1 MHSGALY
8 IILLMMLPILA
19 AVIST
24 FFPARESYMIT
35 PMFHVI
41 GIVSAYLVMDY
52 VPIDVRWHW
61 ATNIEFGMTLDRL
74 NVVLVALVYT
84 ISSLVH
90 LFSFHY
96 MKDDPDIKRYY
107 LKLAFF
113 TVSMLGLLMADH
125 LVLLFVFWE
134 LVGFSS
140 YLLIGFWF
148 KDKEKSTNARHT
160 FMINRVAD
168 AASLIGVILLVAVF
182 DVYKVSDV
190 KLPEGGDPALLTLA
204 GLMLAIGAFG
214 KSAQFPFYGW
224 LNKAMA
230 GPTPV
235 SALIHAAT
243 MVTAGVY
250 LLARFQPLLT
260 PDVLMVVVFVGG
272 ATALIAGVSALFQND
287 IKAVLAYSTISQLG
301 YMMLGIG
308 VGDFKASIFHLWT
321 HAFFKAGL
329 FLAAGS
335 VIHFMHKANHGV
347 DAQDMRNMGGLRKHL
362 PFTFVTFLVCGA
374 ALSGLPFTSGFLSKE
389 GILLS
394 LVVWADKLGPEKAW
408 MGYSIMGAGFFTALL
423 TPIYM
428 SRQILLVFFGKVRTA
443 FQINLS
449 RKFEPIISVIVPL
462 MVLVGGSVWFSVSEG
477 IFDAHGWR
485 LHGYLFSRRLVA
497 MPEDISHNVFV
508 ASLIFAFT
516 GILIGY
522 LLFRPGSKKVA
533 TYKESSVLPN
543 SVKGF
548 WQEGW
553 YVDRAY
559 GVLNRGFLWLSNV
572 TFWMDKQVVDK
583 VVNGVGVG
591 AVIVGKL
598 TGVFDRY
605 IIDGLVNFAA
615 SFFSKLGNIL
625 KRIQAPM
632 VQTQVA
638 VAMIIVIVFMFWFLM

>member
-1 MHSGALY
+1 MDSGALY

-61 ATNIEFGMTLDRL
+61 VANIKLGMTLDRL
-74 NVVLVALVYT
+74 NVVLVALVYI

-96 MKDDPDIKRYY
+96 MKDDPGIKRYY

-125 LVLLFVFWE
+125 LVLLFIFWE

-148 KDKEKSTNARHT
+148 KDKEKSTSARHT

-168 AASLIGVILLVAVF
+168 AALLIGVILLVAVF
-182 DVYKVSDV
+182 DVSKVSDV
-190 KLPEGGDPALLTLA
+190 KLPEGGNPALLTLA

-250 LLARFQPLLT
+250 LLARFQPLLA
-260 PDVLMVVVFVGG
+260 PNVMMVVALVGA

-287 IKAVLAYSTISQLG
+287 IKGVLAYSTISQLG

-308 VGDFKASIFHLWT
+308 VGDYKASIFHLWT

-389 GILLS
+389 GILLATA
-394 LVVWADKLGPEKAW
+394 LWANKLTPEQAW
-408 MGYSIMGAGFFTALL
+408 MGYSIMGAVFFSALL
-423 TPIYM
+423 TPIYV
-428 SRQILLVFFGKVRTA
+428 SRQILLVFFGRVRTV
-443 FQINLS
+443 FQINLGK
-449 RKFEPIISVIVPL
+449 KFEPTISVIVPL
-462 MVLVGGSVWFSVSEG
+462 MVLVGGSVWFSVSKG

-485 LHGYLFSRRLVA
+485 LHRYLFPGRLA
-497 MPEDISHNVFV
+497 GIPEDISYYVFF
-508 ASLIFAFT
+508 ASLLLTSI
-516 GILIGY
+516 GVLIGY
-522 LLFRPGSKKVA
+522 ILFRPGSKKVA
-533 TYKESSVLPN
+533 MYKESNILPN
-543 SVKGF
+543 SIKGF

-553 YVDRAY
+553 YVDRVY
-559 GVLNRGFLWLSNV
+559 GVLNRGFLWTSNF
-572 TFWMDKQVVDK
+572 TFWVDKQVVDK
-583 VVNGVGVG
+583 VVNGLGVG
-591 AVIVGKL
+591 AVIIAKV
-598 TGVFDRY
+598 TGVFDKY

-615 SFFSKLGNIL
+615 SFFSGLGNVL
-625 KRIQAPM
+625 KRLQAPL
-632 VQTQVA
+632 VQAQVA
-638 VAMIIVIVFMFWFLM
+638 IAMVVVIVFMFWFLF

>member
-1 MHSGALY
+1 MDSGALY
-8 IILLMMLPILA
+8 IILLMVLPILA

-52 VPIDVRWHW
+52 VPIETHWHW
-61 ATNIEFGMTLDRL
+61 AANIEFAMTLDRF

-148 KDKEKSTNARHT
+148 KDKEKSTSARHA

-168 AASLIGVILLVAVF
+168 AALLIGVILLVAVF
-182 DVYKVSDV
+182 DTSKVSDV
-190 KLPEGGDPALLTLA
+190 ELPEGNPVLLTFA
-204 GLMLAIGAFG
+204 GLMLAVGAFG
-214 KSAQFPFYGW
+214 KSAQFPFFGW

-260 PDVLMVVVFVGG
+260 PDVMMVMAMVGC

-287 IKAVLAYSTISQLG
+287 IKGVLAYSTISQLG

-308 VGDFKASIFHLWT
+308 VGDYKASIFHLWT

-335 VIHFMHKANHGV
+335 VIHFMHKANSGV
-347 DAQDMRNMGGLRKHL
+347 DAQDMRNMGGLSKHL

-389 GILLS
+389 GILLATV
-394 LVVWADKLGPEKAW
+394 LWANKLSPEQAW
-408 MGYSIMGAGFFTALL
+408 IGYSILGAGFFTALL
-423 TPIYM
+423 TPIYV
-428 SRQILLVFFGKVRTA
+428 SRQILLVFFGKVRTI
-443 FQINLS
+443 FQTNLS
-449 RKFEPIISVIVPL
+449 NKVEPVICVIVPL
-462 MVLVGGSVWFSVSEG
+462 MVLVGGSVWFSVSNG

-485 LHGYLFSRRLVA
+485 LYSYLFPGRLVA
-497 MPEDISHNVFV
+497 IPEDIGHRVFV
-508 ASLIFAFT
+508 ASLILVFA
-516 GILIGY
+516 GVSIGY
-522 LLFRPGSKKVA
+522 FLFRPGSKKVA
-533 TYKESSVLPN
+533 LYKDSNVVPGSIN
-543 SVKGF
+543 GF

-553 YVDRAY
+553 YVDRVY
-559 GVLNRGFLWLSNV
+559 GVLNRGFLWTSNV
-572 TFWMDKQVVDK
+572 TFWLDKQVVDK
-583 VVNGVGVG
+583 VVNGLGIG
-591 AVIVGKL
+591 AVIIAKV

-615 SFFSKLGNIL
+615 SFFSGLGNIL
-625 KRIQAPM
+625 KRLQAPL
-632 VQTQVA
+632 VQAQVA
-638 VAMIIVIVFMFWFLM
+638 IAMVVVIVFMFWFLF